1 MKRLLLHFLFYISHC
16 YFILLSIQGESK
28 EDVATDIWRNLN
40 IKLKIKRFLDK
51 IYPINII
58 MYYSS
63 SFSDIS
69 EVEKI
74 KRNIIKQMILYRSPF
89 DMFEKKFFCFPFLLI
104 SSFRNLHPFRF

>member
-1 MKRLLLHFLFYISHC
+1 MKRLLHHFLFYISRC

-40 IKLKIKRFLDK
+40 IKLKINRFLDIK

-58 MYYSS
+58 MNYSYS
-63 SFSDIS
+63 YSDTS

-74 KRNIIKQMILYRSPF
+74 KRNLKINAFIQV
-89 DMFEKKFFCFPFLLI
+89 FF
-104 SSFRNLHPFRF
+104 